1 MLARY
6 VGYLALQLVGLVVGI
21 PGFTIIIGIG
31 IALVPLWW
39 IVAAYDAY
47 KQAIKRD

>member
-1 MLARY
+1 
-6 VGYLALQLVGLVVGI
+6 VGYLALPLVGLVVGI
-21 PGFTIIIGIG
+21 LGFTILIGIG
-31 IALVPLWW
+31 IVLVPIWW